1 MFYRMCTVNTGAM
14 YFAAL
19 LRNGIDDIYKN
30 EINQ

>member
-1 MFYRMCTVNTGAM
+1 MCIVNIGVM
-14 YFAAL
+14 YFVLL

>member
-1 MFYRMCTVNTGAM
+1 MCIVNIGVM
-14 YFAAL
+14 YFVVL

>member
-1 MFYRMCTVNTGAM
+1 MCVVNIGVM
-14 YFAAL
+14 YFVLL